1 MSSTLNLTV
10 ASHSHIGRRGNNEDA
25 VYATIRDAEESR
37 LACVAVA
44 DGMGG
49 HAAGE
54 VASRIAVER
63 IAQLVRVGYDPGDD
77 PILVFKQV
85 YREINRRIAGY
96 ADEHPE
102 AAGLGT
108 TLVTAVAHDDVA
120 YIFNVGDSRAY
131 WFPESGAIEQVTQDH
146 SAAAEAVRNGEM
158 TVEEAKHHPYAHA
171 LTHCLDGDGDGEP
184 DYFKLELDE
193 PGFLLLCSDGLTGAL
208 SDDEISRVLFGTSAI
223 DGPEGAVQQ
232 LTALA
237 HQQGGRRQDNTSVAL
252 LEVGEVERD
261 TLITAVAPAPEPAEA
276 TTTPGLPRRKR
287 VAAIVSALLFTAL
300 LFVGAYAW
308 MGGATLPQNAENGFG
323 EVGRSVPDERDR
335 RKVDYRRE
343 MEDGPVRRSAAEM
356 GGRQHVIVQDA
367 LNWLTQI
374 YIPSTTPDNASSCK
388 QAETDR
394 TEVLSYTVA
403 GPEQKELS
411 PKKVLIIRRTV
422 DVNNRLGH
430 EGQDRLQPMR
440 ESGALVYPGNGID
453 AERHCYYSGRISYK
467 VPVTYGKWDDEG
479 IAYFYL
485 LYVLD
490 ENDGL
495 WVSVNDDYHKPIS
508 KHYSWD
514 AVENGKMTLREATG
528 DEGAES
534 VMAYIRG
541 IDSGGS

>member
-1 MSSTLNLTV
+1 MSSALDLTV

-25 VYATIRDAEESR
+25 VYATVRDAEESK

-54 VASRIAVER
+54 EASRIAVER

-77 PILVFKQV
+77 PILVFTQV

-171 LTHCLDGDGDGEP
+171 LTHCLDGDGNGEP
-184 DYFKLELDE
+184 DYFKLELGE

-223 DGPEGAVQQ
+223 DGPEGAAQQ

-237 HQQGGRRQDNTSVAL
+237 HQRGGRRQDNTSVAL

-276 TTTPGLPRRKR
+276 TASPGLPRRKR

-308 MGGATLPQNAENGFG
+308 MGGATLPQNAVVGDEDGSGRVADVSADDDAQDNNAQDNNAQDNNAQDNNAQDNNAQDNNAQDNNGFSAFISDCDSSAQDSTV
-323 EVGRSVPDERDR
+323 ELRYNFAEISEEPSVD
-335 RKVDYRRE
+335 KVVVIQRTLD
-343 MEDGPVRRSAAEM
+343 AEN
-356 GGRQHVIVQDA
+356 RYEHA
-367 LNWLTQI
+367 W
-374 YIPSTTPDNASSCK
+374 
-388 QAETDR
+388 E
-394 TEVLSYTVA
+394 
-403 GPEQKELS
+403 
-411 PKKVLIIRRTV
+411 
-422 DVNNRLGH
+422 NNRF
-430 EGQDRLQPMR
+430 QPKR
-440 ESGALVYPGNGID
+440 GDAPFALPGADDPEAHIGGADHCVYSRD
-453 AERHCYYSGRISYK
+453 AATVVPHSYAN
-467 VPVTYGKWDDEG
+467 G

-485 LYVLD
+485 MYALD
-490 ENDGL
+490 TEKRV
-495 WVSVNDDYHKPIS
+495 WVSVNEGHGKTP
-508 KHYSWD
+508 YSWD
-514 AVENGKMTLREATG
+514 TVEKGEMTLREATD
-528 DEGAES
+528 DEGAEN
-534 VMAYIRG
+534 VREFIRR
-541 IDSGGS
+541 IYEEDSW